1 MKDLVAKKY
10 LGIFV
15 LLTSVAVTI
24 LTTPFNSIDPVNLP
38 KLTLLGILSFS
49 SIGFVV
55 ADLDFFKKSE
65 YRIILIL
72 IGLFIVQLVI
82 VFLADDRYWGLK
94 FFGAPGRN
102 TGLLA
107 YLSLSLLLVASLAA
121 SSFSLVKKFSW
132 ALVVIGLLLG
142 IYGVLQSNG
151 IDFFEFDNAYS
162 SNVFGTFGNPNFQSA
177 FMGIIASTSL
187 TLAVFSTLRSYIKVL
202 LLVVFLISL
211 YNVTLSSQQGYLN
224 FLAGISASILFYL
237 FKTRKLF
244 LGWIILSL
252 SLISFASVF
261 MGILNKGPLAQY
273 IYESSLQA
281 RGYYWRGAMEI
292 ILSHPL
298 IGTGMDSFGEWY
310 RRSWQG
316 VSGSTDT
323 VHNIPLEIG
332 ANGGVPLMLLYL
344 LIFGFTLRSIV
355 RVTRREGSFDVYF
368 SVVIA
373 AWFAYQAQTIISI
386 NQLGLGVWGWSL
398 TGLIIGYEI
407 NTGATGKEPKLVSNN
422 GLPKTKGNIST
433 LAIIATFAAAG
444 LGVAVAVPP
453 YLAATN
459 FYNAIK
465 SGDVRQIED
474 AAYKKPYDRNR
485 FLIFARGLQ
494 ENQLESQAIQ
504 VLRDASKVYPDS
516 IDVWRKW
523 SEMPSAS
530 ADDIARAKAEVKR
543 LDPYNPDLK

>member
-1 MKDLVAKKY
+1 MKDLVTKKY
-10 LGIFV
+10 LGILV
-15 LLTSVAVTI
+15 LLTSVAVTA

-38 KLTLLGILSFS
+38 KLTLLGVLSFS
-49 SIGFVV
+49 SIGFVL
-55 ADLDFFKKSE
+55 ADTDFFKKSE

-72 IGLFIVQLVI
+72 IGLFIAQLVI

-94 FFGAPGRN
+94 LYGAPGRN

-132 ALVVIGLLLG
+132 ALVGIGLLLG

-151 IDFFEFDNAYS
+151 VDFFEFDNAYS

-177 FMGIIASTSL
+177 FMGIIAAVAL

-202 LLVVFLISL
+202 LFVVFLISI
-211 YNVTLSSQQGYLN
+211 YNITLSSQQGYLN
-224 FLAGISASILFYL
+224 FLAGLSASILFYL

-244 LGWIILSL
+244 LGWTILTL

-261 MGILNKGPLAQY
+261 MGILNKGPLGQY
-273 IYESSLQA
+273 IYDASLQA
-281 RGYYWRGAMEI
+281 RSYYWRGAMEI

-310 RRSWQG
+310 RRSWPG
-316 VSGSTDT
+316 ISGSTDT
-323 VHNIPLEIG
+323 THNIPLEIG
-332 ANGGVPLMLLYL
+332 ANGGIPLMLLYL
-344 LIFGFTLRSIV
+344 LIVGFTLRSII
-355 RVTRREGSFDVYF
+355 RVTRREESFDVYF
-368 SVVIA
+368 SAVVA
-373 AWFAYQAQTIISI
+373 AWFAYQAQSIISI

-407 NTGATGKEPKLVSNN
+407 NTGSEAREPKLVSIK
-422 GLPKTKGNIST
+422 GQSKTKGNIST
-433 LAIIATFAAAG
+433 LAIITTIASAG
-444 LGVAVAVPP
+444 LGAAVAVPP

-465 SGDVRQIED
+465 SGEVRQIENST
-474 AAYKKPYDRNR
+474 YKKPFDRNR

-494 ENQLESQAIQ
+494 ENKLESQAIE

-516 IDVWRKW
+516 IDVWRRW
-523 SEMPSAS
+523 SEIPSAS
-530 ADDIARAKAEVKR
+530 ADDIARAKAEMKR

>member
-15 LLTSVAVTI
+15 LLTSVAVTV

-49 SIGFVV
+49 SIGFVL
-55 ADLDFFKKSE
+55 ADIDFFKKSE

-72 IGLFIVQLVI
+72 IGLFIAQLVI

-94 FFGAPGRN
+94 FYGAPGRN

-121 SSFSLVKKFSW
+121 SSLSLVKKFCW
-132 ALVVIGLLLG
+132 ALVAAGLLLG

-151 IDFFEFDNAYS
+151 VDFFDFNNAYA

-177 FMGIIASTSL
+177 FMGIIAATAL
-187 TLAVFSTLRSYIKVL
+187 TLAMFSALRSYIKVL
-202 LLVVFLISL
+202 LLVVFLISV

-244 LGWIILSL
+244 LGWTILSL

-261 MGILNKGPLAQY
+261 RGILNKGPLAQY

-281 RGYYWRGAMEI
+281 REYYWRGAMEI
-292 ILSHPL
+292 ILRHPL
-298 IGTGMDSFGEWY
+298 IGAGMDSFGEWY

-323 VHNIPLEIG
+323 AHNIPLDIG
-332 ANGGVPLMLLYL
+332 VNGGVPLILLYL
-344 LIFGFTLRSIV
+344 LIIGFTLRSII
-355 RVTRREGSFDVYF
+355 RVVRREGSFDVYF
-368 SVVIA
+368 SAIVA
-373 AWFAYQAQTIISI
+373 AWFAYQAQSIISI

-407 NTGATGKEPKLVSNN
+407 NTGTEAREPKLVSSK
-422 GLPKTKGNIST
+422 GQSKTKENIST
-433 LAIIATFAAAG
+433 LAMLTIFTSAS
-444 LGVAVAVPP
+444 LGFVVAVPP

-465 SGDVRQIED
+465 SGDVNQIRD

-494 ENQLESQAIQ
+494 ENKLESQAIG
-504 VLRDASKVYPDS
+504 VLRDASKAYPDS

-523 SEMPSAS
+523 SESPLAS
-530 ADDIARAKAEVKR
+530 ADDIARAKAEMKR
-543 LDPYNPDLK
+543 LDPYNTDLR